1 MLESSNLLFQIH
13 STFSLIRE
21 GRCSRVNDVEGNLQ
35 APKNKLEMLARGF
48 SSSCCWCYRNRCES
62 YKYFL
67 FQIQKSKS
75 DGLTFKHLSIKC
87 LKVQIYS
94 FKFIPHFRSSVK
106 GGVPETMMYRITPKL
121 QQSTFR
127 E

>member
-35 APKNKLEMLARGF
+35 APKNKLEMLARGLVVLVVGVTETDVKVI
-48 SSSCCWCYRNRCES
+48 NI
-62 YKYFL
+62 FL

-106 GGVPETMMYRITPKL
+106 GGVPETMM
-121 QQSTFR
+121 
-127 E
+127 